1 MAARKKKVT
10 KRRAPKGK
18 TKGSAKTRASKKLAK
33 RRVNRKNVLANLV
46 RKPMRELVKRG
57 ALLSEA
63 ITVKVQKELE
73 RKGQF
78 IGPRLPTA
86 KERAGMKRQVAA
98 EAKAR
103 RIANLAKARDARRM
117 ARGTFVGPQNDP
129 EARRQHDLLRR
140 AGVAGY

>member
-1 MAARKKKVT
+1 MAARKKAT

-18 TKGSAKTRASKKLAK
+18 SKGSAKKRAAKKIAK

-57 ALLSEA
+57 ALVSEA
-63 ITVKVQKELE
+63 ITLKVQKELE

-86 KERAGMKRQVAA
+86 KERAAMKRQVAA
-98 EAKAR
+98 EAKLR
-103 RIANLAKARDARRM
+103 RLANLAKARDARRL
-117 ARGTFVGPQNDP
+117 ARGSFIGPANDP
-129 EARRQHDLLRR
+129 EARRQHALLRQ
-140 AGVAGY
+140 AGVSGY